1 MSRTHSVTLVAC
13 AAVLAVLAVPVFAAN
28 ADGDGQGC
36 RYRYLIDPQ
45 LAGEIAGRY
54 DLSDGGQLNV
64 TRQLSRYYA
73 EMPATGR
80 IEIVPIDQDLFVQR
94 DGPVQLAF
102 EREAFTTEVMVTG
115 LDGRASG
122 PPVCRR

>member
-13 AAVLAVLAVPVFAAN
+13 AAVLAVLAIPVFAAN

-36 RYRYLIDPQ
+36 RYRYVIDPQ
-45 LAGEIAGRY
+45 LAGELTGRY
-54 DLSDGGQLNV
+54 ELSNGGQLNV

-73 EMPATGR
+73 EMPTTGR
-80 IEIVPIDQDLFVQR
+80 IEIVPVDQNLFVQR

-102 EREAFTTEVMVTG
+102 EREAFRTEVVVTG